1 MHASSAPSHHVHSSP
16 AAVAPTGRAASALC
30 APLYSSCCNPRH
42 RRVERDVQQRPAA
55 AQHRSSSLYAPAA
68 HRSRAHEIRRH
79 QVHAMLWDG
88 RQEGLA
94 AAREWPLRLP
104 RRMVP
109 KMRVD
114 RGPSTSV
121 SFFLFS
127 LAFRTRRVRTLT
139 ATALPDRLGPF
150 SCARTDVVAVHNFL
164 SAHVEQCAQPPALH
178 PRRSDADPT
187 AVTSFVRSRTPWCG
201 PSQSRVQESVNLRPP
216 LRSTVLVVELTF
228 ERRRT
233 QGT

>member
-114 RGPSTSV
+114 RAPSTFV

-127 LAFRTRRVRTLT
+127 LAFRTKRDGAHADSDCLARSNSDLFVCTHRCGRS
-139 ATALPDRLGPF
+139 AQF
-150 SCARTDVVAVHNFL
+150 SQRPRGAMCAAS
-164 SAHVEQCAQPPALH
+164 SAAPA
-178 PRRSDADPT
+178 SI
-187 AVTSFVRSRTPWCG
+187 
-201 PSQSRVQESVNLRPP
+201 
-216 LRSTVLVVELTF
+216 
-228 ERRRT
+228 
-233 QGT
+233 